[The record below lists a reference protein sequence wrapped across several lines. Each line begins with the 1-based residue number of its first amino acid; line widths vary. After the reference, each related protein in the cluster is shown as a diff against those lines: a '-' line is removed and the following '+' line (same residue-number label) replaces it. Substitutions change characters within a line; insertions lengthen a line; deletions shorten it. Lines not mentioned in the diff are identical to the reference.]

1 MIFTV
6 WIVFVCL
13 EQKTNPNHIKEYVKP
28 KIFLNTNLLSEDTW
42 IFEFNQYQKSDKAP
56 FTIYADIQFTIET
69 VDVCKNNSENSST
82 TNVSKYIPS
91 GFSMS
96 TKPSFNSIQNKH
108 DVYSGKHCMKIV
120 CQSLGEYA
128 MRIINFKKKK

>member
-1 MIFTV
+1 MIFTA
-6 WIVFVCL
+6 WIAFVPL
-13 EQKTNPNHIKEYVKP
+13 EQKTNPNHIKEYVKT

-96 TKPSFNSIQNKH
+96 TKLSFKSIQNKH
-108 DVYSGKHCMKIV
+108 DEYSGKHCMKII
-120 CQSLGEYA
+120 C
-128 MRIINFKKKK
+128 